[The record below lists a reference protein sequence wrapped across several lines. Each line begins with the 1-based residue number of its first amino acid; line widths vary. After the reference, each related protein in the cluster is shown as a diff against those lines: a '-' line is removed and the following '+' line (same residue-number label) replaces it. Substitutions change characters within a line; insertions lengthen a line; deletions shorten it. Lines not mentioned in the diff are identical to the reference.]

1 MRPAGPGASPPRRAP
16 WWGVAVASIGATLS
30 LGAIAERTAAAVPAA
45 MASAPGAA
53 AIPSAPSAAAIIAAP
68 GTAGS
73 PATVV
78 VSDGALQG
86 LHDGAISE
94 WRGIPYAAPP
104 TGARRFRPPAPPAA
118 WSGIR
123 DATRFGPACP
133 QGHPGAP
140 PFPIA
145 EDCLKLNVFAPPP
158 ARRPRPVMVWIH
170 GGGFI
175 GGASSAPVLDGAPL
189 ARRGVVVV
197 TLNYRLGV
205 LGWLAHPA
213 LTAESPDHTSG
224 NYGLLDQI
232 AALGWVRR
240 NIARFG
246 GDPDAVTAFGQSAGA
261 TSIRAL
267 LIAPAARLLF
277 RRAILESP
285 AAGYPMTRLADAE
298 RTGAAVAPDA
308 ATLRRMSVD
317 ALLAWNDRFAPT
329 SDTLVPSHFPAP
341 VIDGTVLPSDWDEAM
356 HDGRLAAK
364 PLLVG
369 SNTDEG
375 RLFRRALPIDSV
387 DEFRA
392 DLARWFG
399 HLAPEADT
407 LFPSATLAEA
417 RRSTSR
423 LLGDQRYVIGAAQ
436 TARDVAT
443 RQPDTWRY
451 VFARH
456 PGEARL
462 PPTHAAELPYV
473 FGTLDAPPH
482 RTPPP
487 DATDRALAD
496 TIGRT
501 WVRFATTGD
510 PNGPGLPPWP
520 RARTGLVLVLDH
532 PIVARRPASDAAV
545 GLIGEVY
552 AGRR

>member
-1 MRPAGPGASPPRRAP
+1 M
-16 WWGVAVASIGATLS
+16 
-30 LGAIAERTAAAVPAA
+30 
-45 MASAPGAA
+45 
-53 AIPSAPSAAAIIAAP
+53 
-68 GTAGS
+68 
-73 PATVV
+73 

-86 LHDGAISE
+86 RHDGAIGE
-94 WRGIPYAAPP
+94 WLGIPYAAPP

-145 EDCLKLNVFAPPP
+145 EDCLTLNVFAPPP

-170 GGGFI
+170 GGGFV

-364 PLLVG
+364 PVLVG

-417 RRSTSR
+417 RRSASR

-462 PPTHAAELPYV
+462 PPTHAAELPTCSEHSTRRLT
-473 FGTLDAPPH
+473 GRRHPTRPTAPSP
-482 RTPPP
+482 TPSAAPGCASPPP
-487 DATDRALAD
+487 ATRTDPACRPGPARAPASSSCS
-496 TIGRT
+496 TTPSPHAARRATRRSGSSGRSM
-501 WVRFATTGD
+501 RGGD
-510 PNGPGLPPWP
+510 EGQGRCPWTPAGSQRASALGARKGPSLCNPSVKENPGPTRP
-520 RARTGLVLVLDH
+520 ARTYA
-532 PIVARRPASDAAV
+532 ARGFP
-545 GLIGEVY
+545 
-552 AGRR
+552 